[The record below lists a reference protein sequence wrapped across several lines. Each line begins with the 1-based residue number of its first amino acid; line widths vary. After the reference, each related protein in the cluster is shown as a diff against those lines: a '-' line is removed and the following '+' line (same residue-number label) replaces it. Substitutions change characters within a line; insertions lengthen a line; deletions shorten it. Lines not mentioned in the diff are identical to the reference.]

1 VDQWVQERERAH
13 GSEQV
18 VVESKSNRGWVIW
31 CRTVVEGSQA
41 KTNRAKGRWA
51 RPAGQP
57 TQPVVQPATSQQPV
71 MRGLGCVVEQQ
82 GPTQEQPSQRSGE
95 P

>member
-1 VDQWVQERERAH
+1 VDQWVQERERAS

-41 KTNRAKGRWA
+41 KTNRAEGDGRG
-51 RPAGQP
+51 R
-57 TQPVVQPATSQQPV
+57 
-71 MRGLGCVVEQQ
+71 LGSLHSLLC
-82 GPTQEQPSQRSGE
+82 SRRRRNSR
-95 P
+95 